1 MKSSKE
7 VAEYFKENKRGIVF
21 FYDSIDDYATSR
33 FLMNNGFLRE
43 GLIFGSQAI
52 EKMLTTFILLTQ
64 GKFPKKDWDG
74 HNLLPLREELKKT
87 SDLNLDKYSKLLKR
101 LSEDYRAKYME
112 ENLDRNK
119 ASWELKE
126 IDELYLF
133 LVENLPIID
142 GLKYITRFFQYLF
155 SKNAQ
160 DNYASAIKENN
171 DSLKNKISKF
181 KTKWEEF
188 Q

>member
-1 MKSSKE
+1 M
-7 VAEYFKENKRGIVF
+7 
-21 FYDSIDDYATSR
+21 
-33 FLMNNGFLRE
+33 
-43 GLIFGSQAI
+43 
-52 EKMLTTFILLTQ
+52 
-64 GKFPKKDWDG
+64 
-74 HNLLPLREELKKT
+74 KKT

-133 LVENLPIID
+133 LVENLSIID

-181 KTKWEEF
+181 SKLLRDF
-188 Q
+188 D